1 MNTALKIAVVLGAVD
16 NLTAAVS
23 AAVNNSSKKLTEF
36 AQKQQRFTAESAKG
50 FAMMGVGK
58 SIADSMQAPITAY
71 ADLEKEQLA
80 LKSTFLKAGGSFD
93 AEQFGRITD
102 EATRLGNMLPGTTAD
117 FIKLFR
123 TMKENGT
130 DAETILNGT
139 GEAAAFLAV
148 QLQLPMDVAGQMA
161 ARLRQNFNLKGS
173 DMSEFMDLL
182 ARIKQVGPDATEI
195 TYAFN
200 KSSGAINAFGL
211 TGMANVK
218 AMGAIYAQLVAA
230 GGGFTG
236 ETAGT
241 SMQSVLFEM
250 LDPKKMAAM
259 QNAAAQYGKTLDF
272 FDTTGKFAGMDN
284 FIFQLDKLRELGES
298 DKFNVLS
305 AIAGPQGKDM
315 SLLLSLT
322 NAGTK
327 GFNDMNRKLAEQADL
342 QTKVGTQLT
351 GLAAIWEATSGT
363 FTNTLAAIGEV
374 WGPEIKKVTEA
385 MGSFSVKVIEFVKE
399 HPTITKAATAVVGLA
414 AGGLMLAG
422 AIKAIAAGLAF
433 LELPALLGAIEFGA
447 FAIGYYFKFTII
459 PAIEAAGTAF
469 GGLATSIG
477 AVALE
482 IGFVVA
488 GLYMMY
494 KLLPKAEKLYDQM
507 KLTGSSSHV
516 DRQAPGGSEWW
527 QLGKMVAGG
536 GNGWSEEENKA
547 FKEKYSLSKAN
558 DSSTV
563 VHSAPTINI
572 NGNMDAN
579 ATEQMRNALK
589 DNANYIYELFNRRS
603 NDANRVSLGTE

>member
-1 MNTALKIAVVLGAVD
+1 MNTALKIAVVLSAVD
-16 NLTAAVS
+16 NMSAAIN
-23 AAVNNSSKKLTEF
+23 AAVNGSTNKLNDF
-36 AQKQQRFTAESAKG
+36 AKRQQKFTQDAARG
-50 FAMMGVGK
+50 FALMGTGQEM
-58 SIADSMQAPITAY
+58 ANALRAPISAY

-80 LKSTFLKAGGSFD
+80 LKSTFLKDGGGID
-93 AEQFGRITD
+93 AEQFERVAA
-102 EATRLGNMLPGTTAD
+102 EATRLGNLLPGTTAD

-272 FDTTGKFAGMDN
+272 FDATGKFAGMDN

-342 QTKVGTQLT
+342 QTKVGTQLS
-351 GLAAIWEATSGT
+351 GLSLIWEATTGT
-363 FTNTLAAIGEV
+363 FTNTQAALGAT
-374 WGPEIKKVTEA
+374 WAPELKAAAEA
-385 MGSFSVKVIEFVKE
+385 MGKFSAATIEFINE
-399 HPTITKAATAVVGLA
+399 HPKISKAATALFA
-414 AGGLMLAG
+414 FASAGLMVAG
-422 AIKAIAAGLAF
+422 AYSAMAAAWAF
-433 LELPALLGAIEFGA
+433 LNIGGMFSSLSFGA
-447 FAIGYYFKFTII
+447 FAARYYIMTSLV
-459 PAIEAAGTAF
+459 PALSSATTGFYAMAGGMSAALGMAGALAAGLIALYKASEYF
-469 GGLATSIG
+469 YNKDWFDPVQKAQIFDMSAKVYDAT
-477 AVALE
+477 
-482 IGFVVA
+482 GF
-488 GLYMMY
+488 
-494 KLLPKAEKLYDQM
+494 DI
-507 KLTGSSSHV
+507 
-516 DRQAPGGSEWW
+516 
-527 QLGKMVAGG
+527 
-536 GNGWSEEENKA
+536 
-547 FKEKYSLSKAN
+547 F
-558 DSSTV
+558 
-563 VHSAPTINI
+563 NI
-572 NGNMDAN
+572 NERMKNGDMSALPVGDISKSASN
-579 ATEQMRNALK
+579 AVQYSPTLNFNGPVDKATADSFREQLNQHK
-589 DNANYIYELFNRRS
+589 DDIARIMNGHSNNANRLSFGS
-603 NDANRVSLGTE
+603 DGGF